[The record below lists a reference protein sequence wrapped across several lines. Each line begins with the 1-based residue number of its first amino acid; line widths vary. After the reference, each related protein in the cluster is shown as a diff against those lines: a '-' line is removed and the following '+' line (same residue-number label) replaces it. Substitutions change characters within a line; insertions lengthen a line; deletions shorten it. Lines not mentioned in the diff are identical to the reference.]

1 MNSRKG
7 LKNPVVIQRPE
18 QPQMMGDQEKVYG
31 DVGFEIRV
39 DVQKNINSEG
49 LLLIIKLMNIFVF

>member
-1 MNSRKG
+1 
-7 LKNPVVIQRPE
+7 
-18 QPQMMGDQEKVYG
+18 MMGDQEKVYG